1 MRRVLVRLKELQ
13 TTLRKAYIVM
23 ASLSVAIAVFGL
35 ILVAK
40 LPSPWLTVVA
50 ALVGGAISFLASM
63 LVQFFASK
71 EQTEMIKAVTL
82 DAEGILP
89 LPDAFRRLK
98 WVAYA
103 TKRAGGDGDKITE
116 WRMTPL
122 LKSGGSGPRFVTYTL
137 EAINLVGDMVTY
149 TATFV
154 GLQGC
159 VLSAITRENE
169 TSSSFIFDTAVPD
182 AGVFFGAAYLT
193 DWGSER
199 DLTLAIA
206 GTSPPPELSTMA
218 PPVMAAF
225 ERWYNRMDWTVQDAY
240 ATFPS
245 RRDRA
250 RQSG

>member
-1 MRRVLVRLKELQ
+1 MSQALTRLAEHQ
-13 TTLRKAYIVM
+13 TTLRKAYTVM
-23 ASLSVAIAVFGL
+23 AYLSIGVAVLGL
-35 ILVAK
+35 ILVAL
-40 LPSPWLTVVA
+40 LPLPWTTVAA
-50 ALVGGAISFLASM
+50 ALVGGGISCLASM
-63 LVQFFASK
+63 LVQYFASK
-71 EQTEMIKAVTL
+71 EQTEMVKAVTL

-98 WVAYA
+98 WIAYA
-103 TKRAGGDGDKITE
+103 TKRAGSDGDKITE

-122 LKSGGSGPRFVTYTL
+122 LKSGGSGPRFVIYTL
-137 EAINLVGDMVTY
+137 EATNLIGDMVAY

-159 VLSAITRENE
+159 VLGAITRENE
-169 TSSSFIFDTAVPD
+169 TSSSLIFDTALPD

-199 DLTLAIA
+199 DLTLAII
-206 GTSPPPELSTMA
+206 GTSPPPELDGMS

-225 ERWYNRMDWTVQDAY
+225 ERWYNRIDWTVQDAY

-245 RRDRA
+245 RGR
-250 RQSG
+250 G